1 MGTRSFV
8 GGMVIGAGVAYLADP
23 LEGGRRR
30 AELGQRF
37 RQGRSRADSAF
48 GALGVG
54 NVQRGR
60 RQYGARAGDIDGLDA
75 ASLPPEGSY
84 PADARG
90 RFARRVAGAVLVL
103 WGFTHRGY
111 IARGAR
117 TVGAGL
123 VLGRR
128 RGGTDVG
135 VRGWERGGAHDWQ
148 SRDAPGERDGWQVRG
163 TARPGAGERRRVMD
177 IQKSLYIDAPPD
189 QVYAFWSDCENFPLF
204 MSSIREV
211 EDLGAGR
218 SRWSVSGPGGVP
230 IEWVATLTQVT
241 PDEVIA
247 WRSEPG
253 AMLENAGVIR
263 LRPEGTGTRVDLRIC
278 YNPPAGGAGR
288 AVIALLGTDPREM
301 LNEDLGR
308 LKTLL
313 EASGR
318 STSLEE
324 RGT

>member
-1 MGTRSFV
+1 M
-8 GGMVIGAGVAYLADP
+8 GAGVAYLADP
-23 LEGGRRR
+23 LEGGGRR
-30 AELGQRF
+30 AELLRWA
-37 RQGRSRADSAF
+37 RDVRSDADTLF
-48 GALGVG
+48 GSTEVRK
-54 NVQRGR
+54 VQSGR
-60 RQYGARAGDIDGLDA
+60 RQYGARAGDIDGLDT
-75 ASLPPEGSY
+75 ASLPEAS
-84 PADARG
+84 AEARG
-90 RFARRVAGAVLVL
+90 RAARRVAGAALVL
-103 WGFTHRGY
+103 WGFAHRGR

-117 TVGAGL
+117 AVGAGL
-123 VLGRR
+123 VLGGG
-128 RGGTDVG
+128 RGGSVAG
-135 VRGWERGGAHDWQ
+135 ARGWGQAGVPDE
-148 SRDAPGERDGWQVRG
+148 SRDAPAEREGWQVRG
-163 TARPGAGERRRVMD
+163 RTHPGADERRRVMD
-177 IQKSLYIDAPPD
+177 IQKSLYIDASPA
-189 QVYAFWSDCENFPLF
+189 QVYAFWSNYENFPLF

-218 SRWSVSGPGGVP
+218 SRWTVSGPGGVP
-230 IEWVATLTQVT
+230 IEWIAALTEVT

-263 LRPEGTGTRVDLRIC
+263 LRPEGAGTRVDLRIC
-278 YNPPAGGAGR
+278 YHPPAGGAGR

-308 LKTLL
+308 LKTLV